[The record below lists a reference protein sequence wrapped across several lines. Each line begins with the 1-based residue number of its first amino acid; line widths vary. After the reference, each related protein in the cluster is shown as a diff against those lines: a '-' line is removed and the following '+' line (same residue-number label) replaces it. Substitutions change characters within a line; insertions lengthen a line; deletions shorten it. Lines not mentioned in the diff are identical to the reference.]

1 MAKIRIAT
9 PAFVPDNPELLA
21 SFRGIDKS
29 HLAEKTFR
37 LGLLDNTKPNTMTLL
52 EKISQELAGAG
63 LLKDTVSAAKTSP
76 KFTDGD
82 GGQVVR
88 EANPA
93 GVAAAP
99 QLLDRLSRET
109 DFLITG
115 LGN

>member
-1 MAKIRIAT
+1 MAKIRVLT

-21 SFRGIDKS
+21 SFRGIDKT
-29 HLAEKTFR
+29 HLAEKAFR
-37 LGLLDNTKPNTMTLL
+37 LGLLDNTKPNTLTLL
-52 EKISQELAGAG
+52 EKISQELSG
-63 LLKDTVSAAKTSP
+63 LGVVKGVVSAAKTSP

-82 GGQVVR
+82 GGEVVR

-99 QLLDRLSRET
+99 QLLERLSKET